1 MTKMKKVVVL
11 CAVMALVGC
20 EGVEQDA
27 QKDEREKYVEYLRE
41 IIADAK
47 KDPDFLIGQTI
58 TCREDQCKREMVYLD
73 ERYLSY
79 RIEEYTYSGGAHGST
94 KVSVGTL
101 DRETG
106 SQLTL
111 NDVFGKDGL
120 AALETELR
128 KAVVAKI
135 GEENIQYP
143 VKPIENFY
151 LAADGWHFVYNEYEI
166 ACYAMGVIEV
176 VVPCSLAHRFLRLT
190 CPCRAAFA
198 IIAAVQGS
206 VKS

>member
-1 MTKMKKVVVL
+1 MTEMRKLLVL
-11 CAVMALVGC
+11 CVVMALVGC
-20 EGVEQDA
+20 GVVKQGA
-27 QKDEREKYVEYLRE
+27 CKGEREKYVEYLQG

-73 ERYLSY
+73 EKYLSY

-106 SQLTL
+106 RQLTL

-128 KAVVAKI
+128 KAVIAKI
-135 GEENIQYP
+135 GEENIQSP
-143 VKPIENFY
+143 VKPTENFY

-166 ACYAMGVIEV
+166 ACYAIGAIEV
-176 VVPCSLAHRFLRLT
+176 VVPRQ
-190 CPCRAAFA
+190 P
-198 IIAAVQGS
+198 IAS
-206 VKS
+206 IPR

>member
-1 MTKMKKVVVL
+1 MIEMKKVVVL
-11 CAVMALVGC
+11 CVVMALVGC
-20 EGVEQDA
+20 GVVEQDTS
-27 QKDEREKYVEYLRE
+27 KGEREKYVEYLRG

-94 KVSVGTL
+94 KISVGTL

-106 SQLTL
+106 RQLTL
-111 NDVFGKDGL
+111 DDVFGKDGL
-120 AALETELR
+120 AALESELR

-135 GEENIQYP
+135 GEENIQSP

-151 LAADGWHFVYNEYEI
+151 IAADGWHFVYNQYEI
-166 ACYAMGVIEV
+166 ACYAIGAVEV
-176 VVPCSLAHRFLRLT
+176 VVKRS
-190 CPCRAAFA
+190 AAA
-198 IIAAVQGS
+198 
-206 VKS
+206 K

>member
-1 MTKMKKVVVL
+1 MTEKKKLLVHCVAL
-11 CAVMALVGC
+11 ALVGC
-20 EGVEQDA
+20 VVVEQDA
-27 QKDEREKYVEYLRE
+27 HKGEREKYVEYLQE

-106 SQLTL
+106 RQLTL

-120 AALETELR
+120 ATLETELR
-128 KAVVAKI
+128 KAVIAKI
-135 GEENIQYP
+135 GEENIQSP

-166 ACYAMGVIEV
+166 ACYAIGAIEV
-176 VVPCSLAHRFLRLT
+176 VVPRQ
-190 CPCRAAFA
+190 P
-198 IIAAVQGS
+198 IAS
-206 VKS
+206 IPR

>member
-1 MTKMKKVVVL
+1 MIDTKKSLVL
-11 CAVMALVGC
+11 CVVMALAGC
-20 EGVEQDA
+20 GVVKQGA
-27 QKDEREKYVEYLRE
+27 CKGEREKYVEYLQV

-47 KDPDFLIGQTI
+47 KTPEFFIGHALTDSEE
-58 TCREDQCKREMVYLD
+58 RCKREMVYLD
-73 ERYLSY
+73 EKYLSY

-106 SQLTL
+106 RQLTL

-128 KAVVAKI
+128 KAVIAKI
-135 GEENIQYP
+135 GEENIQSP

-166 ACYAMGVIEV
+166 ACYAIGAVEV
-176 VVPCSLAHRFLRLT
+176 VVPRQPIASILR
-190 CPCRAAFA
+190 
-198 IIAAVQGS
+198 
-206 VKS
+206 

>member
-1 MTKMKKVVVL
+1 MIDTKKSLVL
-11 CAVMALVGC
+11 CVVMALVGC
-20 EGVEQDA
+20 GVVKQGA
-27 QKDEREKYVEYLRE
+27 CKGEREKYVEYLQV

-47 KDPDFLIGQTI
+47 KAADFFIGQTL
-58 TCREDQCKREMVYLD
+58 TDSEERCKREMVYLD

-79 RIEEYTYSGGAHGST
+79 RIEEYVYSGGAHGST
-94 KVSVGTL
+94 KVLVGTL

-106 SQLTL
+106 RQLTL

-128 KAVVAKI
+128 KAVIAKI
-135 GEENIQYP
+135 GEENIQSP

-166 ACYAMGVIEV
+166 ACYAIGAIEV
-176 VVPCSLAHRFLRLT
+176 FVPRQPIASILR
-190 CPCRAAFA
+190 
-198 IIAAVQGS
+198 
-206 VKS
+206 

>member
-1 MTKMKKVVVL
+1 MIDTKKSLAL
-11 CAVMALVGC
+11 CVVMALVGC
-20 EGVEQDA
+20 GVVKQGVC
-27 QKDEREKYVEYLRE
+27 KGEREKYVAYLQG

-47 KDPDFLIGQTI
+47 KTPEFLIGHALTDSEE
-58 TCREDQCKREMVYLD
+58 RCKREMVYLD

-79 RIEEYTYSGGAHGST
+79 RIEEYAYSGGAHGST

-106 SQLTL
+106 RQLTL
-111 NDVFGKDGL
+111 NDLFGKDGL

-128 KAVVAKI
+128 KAVIAKI
-135 GEENIQYP
+135 GEENIQSP

-166 ACYAMGVIEV
+166 ACYAIGAVEV
-176 VVPCSLAHRFLRLT
+176 VVSRHST
-190 CPCRAAFA
+190 AA
-198 IIAAVQGS
+198 IPRS
-206 VKS
+206 E

>member
-1 MTKMKKVVVL
+1 MIDTKKSLVL
-11 CAVMALVGC
+11 CVVMALVGC
-20 EGVEQDA
+20 GVVEKDA
-27 QKDEREKYVEYLRE
+27 CRGEREKYVAYLQG

-73 ERYLSY
+73 EKYLSY

-106 SQLTL
+106 RQLTL

-128 KAVVAKI
+128 KAVIAKI
-135 GEENIQYP
+135 GEENIQSP

-166 ACYAMGVIEV
+166 ACYAIGAERRSKAKGCAGI
-176 VVPCSLAHRFLRLT
+176 
-190 CPCRAAFA
+190 
-198 IIAAVQGS
+198 
-206 VKS
+206 

>member
-1 MTKMKKVVVL
+1 MFVRKQGMVRVAMH
-11 CAVMALVGC
+11 CVMLALVGC
-20 EGVEQDA
+20 GVVEQGTR
-27 QKDEREKYVEYLRE
+27 KGEREKYMEYLRG

-47 KDPDFLIGQTI
+47 KDADFFIGQTL
-58 TCREDQCKREMVYLD
+58 TDSEERCKREMVYLD

-79 RIEEYTYSGGAHGST
+79 RIEEYAYSGGAHGST

-106 SQLTL
+106 RHLTL

-128 KAVVAKI
+128 KAVIAKI
-135 GEENIQYP
+135 GEENIQSP
-143 VKPIENFY
+143 IKPTENFY

-166 ACYAMGVIEV
+166 ACYAIGAVEV
-176 VVPCSLAHRFLRLT
+176 VVSRRPT
-190 CPCRAAFA
+190 AA
-198 IIAAVQGS
+198 IPRRE
-206 VKS
+206 

>member
-1 MTKMKKVVVL
+1 MTEMRKLLVL

-20 EGVEQDA
+20 GVVEKDA
-27 QKDEREKYVEYLRE
+27 YRGEREKYVEYLQG

-47 KDPDFLIGQTI
+47 KDPDFLIGHTL
-58 TCREDQCKREMVYLD
+58 TDSEERCKREMVYLD

-106 SQLTL
+106 RQLTL

-120 AALETELR
+120 AALESELR
-128 KAVVAKI
+128 KAVIAKI
-135 GEENIQYP
+135 EEENIQSP
-143 VKPIENFY
+143 VTPTENFY
-151 LAADGWHFVYNEYEI
+151 LASDGWHFVYNEYEI
-166 ACYAMGVIEV
+166 ACYAIGAIEV
-176 VVPCSLAHRFLRLT
+176 VVPRQ
-190 CPCRAAFA
+190 P
-198 IIAAVQGS
+198 IAS
-206 VKS
+206 IPR